1 METKLFDAI
10 KNNNF
15 TEVKT
20 LIEEG
25 ADVNVKTK
33 DDYGLTPLHY
43 ASSYGNAKIVK
54 LLIEHGADVNARG
67 EYGCTP
73 LHDASNR
80 GYTEIVNLLIKNGAD
95 VNHKSIDGRDTALKV
110 AYCEENDDILNLL
123 RENGA
128 EQLDDDDDCYCGK
141 QASAGRKMCKDCY
154 HQEYGY

>member
-10 KNNNF
+10 ENNNF

-73 LHDASNR
+73 LHVAYWHGHFKIAELLENAMKVNHCHFETVKLQEEMETKLFDA
-80 GYTEIVNLLIKNGAD
+80 IKN
-95 VNHKSIDGRDTALKV
+95 N
-110 AYCEENDDILNLL
+110 NLDQ
-123 RENGA
+123 RTF
-128 EQLDDDDDCYCGK
+128 
-141 QASAGRKMCKDCY
+141 
-154 HQEYGY
+154 